1 MSEIRAIT
9 EITACRGDVE
19 NSDSRVEILDK
30 KNVLYYRNKSTNA
43 AWRTLEHLEE
53 GTEVA
58 W

>member
-30 KNVLYYRNKSTNA
+30 KNVLYYRNKSTNSA
-43 AWRTLEHLEE
+43 
-53 GTEVA
+53 
-58 W
+58 

>member
-19 NSDSRVEILDK
+19 NSDSRVEEILDK

-43 AWRTLEHLEE
+43 A
-53 GTEVA
+53 
-58 W
+58 